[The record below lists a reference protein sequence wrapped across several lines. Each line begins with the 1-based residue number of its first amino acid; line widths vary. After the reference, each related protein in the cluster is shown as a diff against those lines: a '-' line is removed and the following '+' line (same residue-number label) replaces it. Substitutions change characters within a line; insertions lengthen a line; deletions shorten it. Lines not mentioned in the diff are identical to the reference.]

1 MPKLKLIIITLV
13 IAIFSIFNGIQVS
26 RMGMK
31 SFLVGFFITFFFSTV
46 VFLFQILYYIATVK
60 HLVANNAMSIE
71 DYQSPLDI
79 LLISIPF
86 SILMVITYMFLKW
99 SVVQIYICTTYSL
112 IGMLL
117 ANALGR
123 GSTKWSLKKSMPF
136 FVGVIAST
144 LFSVIMEWMI

>member
-13 IAIFSIFNGIQVS
+13 ISIFSIFNGIQVS

-31 SFLVGFFITFFFSTV
+31 GFFVAFIMTFFFSSAI
-46 VFLFQILYYIATVK
+46 FLFQILYYITTVK
-60 HLVANNAMSIE
+60 QLVANNEMSIE

-86 SILMVITYMFLKW
+86 SILMIITYMFLKW
-99 SVVQIYICTTYSL
+99 NVVQIYICTTYSL
-112 IGMLL
+112 VGMLL

-123 GSTKWSLKKSMPF
+123 GSKKWSFKKSIPF
-136 FVGVIAST
+136 FAGVIAST